1 MKLTLR
7 IVGLA
12 LISACLAL
20 AVLGPMSVAPDNT
33 LPEVPPASAKSVR
46 FAPLPSVDAQA
57 GPSMLERS
65 PFATDRSA
73 FNRDT
78 AMTPPPP
85 PVEVKLTGIFKIGK
99 QLHASLLVGGQPVM
113 VKKGDEIAVGKI
125 AKVEAAA
132 VEIEGPNP
140 QRLEMFREQ

>member
-1 MKLTLR
+1 MKLALR

-12 LISACLAL
+12 LISVCLAL
-20 AVLGPMSVAPDNT
+20 AGLGLESVVPDNAS
-33 LPEVPPASAKSVR
+33 PEAVAASAKSAR
-46 FAPLPSVDAQA
+46 FGPLPSVDAQA
-57 GPSMLERS
+57 GPSILERS

-99 QLHASLLVGGQPVM
+99 TLHASLLVGGQSIM

-125 AKVEAAA
+125 AKVEASA

-140 QRLEMFREQ
+140 QRLEMFRRQ

>member
-1 MKLTLR
+1 MKLALR
-7 IVGLA
+7 IIGLA
-12 LISACLAL
+12 LIICCLGL
-20 AVLGPMSVAPDNT
+20 AGLGLVSVAPDNA
-33 LPEVPPASAKSVR
+33 LPETPAASVRSAR
-46 FAPLPSVDAQA
+46 FAPLPSIDAQA

-99 QLHASLLVGGQPVM
+99 QLYASLLIGGQPVM

-132 VEIEGPNP
+132 VEIDGANP
-140 QRLEMFREQ
+140 QRLEMFRR

>member
-1 MKLTLR
+1 MKFALR
-7 IVGLA
+7 IAGLA
-12 LISACLAL
+12 LIIGCLAL
-20 AVLGPMSVAPDNT
+20 AGLGLVSVAPDSAS
-33 LPEVPPASAKSVR
+33 PETPAASAKSAR
-46 FAPLPSVDAQA
+46 FAPLPSIDAQA
-57 GPSMLERS
+57 GPSILERS

-78 AMTPPPP
+78 AMAPPPA

-140 QRLEMFREQ
+140 QRLEMFRK

>member
-1 MKLTLR
+1 MKLILR
-7 IVGLA
+7 IFGLA
-12 LISACLAL
+12 LITGCLAL
-20 AVLGPMSVAPDNT
+20 TGLGLVSVAPDNAS
-33 LPEVPPASAKSVR
+33 PPTAVASTKSAR

-57 GPSMLERS
+57 GPSILERS

-73 FNRDT
+73 FNRET
-78 AMTPPPP
+78 AMMPPPP

-99 QLHASLLVGGQPVM
+99 QFHASLLVGGQPIM

-140 QRLEMFREQ
+140 QRLEMFRK

>member
-1 MKLTLR
+1 MKLAFR

-12 LISACLAL
+12 LIIGCLAL
-20 AVLGPMSVAPDNT
+20 AGLGLVSASPDKVSPEAPAGSVK
-33 LPEVPPASAKSVR
+33 SAR

-57 GPSMLERS
+57 GPSILERS

-99 QLHASLLVGGQPVM
+99 QFQASLLVGGQAVM
-113 VKKGDEIAVGKI
+113 VKKGDEISVGKI

-132 VEIEGPNP
+132 VEIEGTNP
-140 QRLEMFREQ
+140 QRLEMFRK

>member
-1 MKLTLR
+1 MKLALR

-12 LISACLAL
+12 LIVGCLAL
-20 AVLGPMSVAPDNT
+20 AGLGLVFVAPDNVS
-33 LPEVPPASAKSVR
+33 PGAPAASVKSAR
-46 FAPLPSVDAQA
+46 FAPLPSIDAQA
-57 GPSMLERS
+57 GPSILERS

-99 QLHASLLVGGQPVM
+99 TFHASLLVGGQSIM

-132 VEIEGPNP
+132 VEIEGANP
-140 QRLEMFREQ
+140 QRLEMFHR

>member
-1 MKLTLR
+1 MNLVLR

-12 LISACLAL
+12 LVIGCLAL
-20 AVLGPMSVAPDNT
+20 AGLGLVSVAPDNVS
-33 LPEVPPASAKSVR
+33 PETPAASAKSAR
-46 FAPLPSVDAQA
+46 FAPLPSVDVQA
-57 GPSMLERS
+57 GPSILERS

-85 PVEVKLTGIFKIGK
+85 PVEVKLTGIFRIGK
-99 QLHASLLVGGQPVM
+99 QLHASLLVGGQAVI
-113 VKKGDEIAVGKI
+113 VKKGDEIVVGKI
-125 AKVEAAA
+125 AKVEATA

-140 QRLEMFREQ
+140 QRLEMFDE

>member
-12 LISACLAL
+12 LIIGCLAL
-20 AVLGPMSVAPDNT
+20 AGLGLGPVPPDNS
-33 LPEVPPASAKSVR
+33 LPETPAASAKSAR
-46 FAPLPSVDAQA
+46 FTPLPSVDAQA
-57 GPSMLERS
+57 GPSILERS

-85 PVEVKLTGIFKIGK
+85 PIEVKLTGIFKIGK
-99 QLHASLLVGGQPVM
+99 QLHASLLVGGQAVM

-140 QRLEMFREQ
+140 QRLEMFRR